1 MRQTQTP
8 LTHQYRYKVN
18 VVYKTVFAGS
28 ERLPISSRNLHVKF
42 EPMPDSIR
50 QKYQE
55 SIQITQFK
63 VGEIASDLDSTL
75 SGKWRALTY
84 LAIMDS
90 VINKILSRKGKRDS

>member
-1 MRQTQTP
+1 MWYINDQ
-8 LTHQYRYKVN
+8 
-18 VVYKTVFAGS
+18 FCGA
-28 ERLPISSRNLHVKF
+28 ERLPISSRNLYVKF

-75 SGKWRALTY
+75 SEMAGARI
-84 LAIMDS
+84 AIMDS
-90 VINKILSRKGKRDS
+90 VINKNLIKKKKKKFSKRNHL